1 MCINI
6 FIYTY
11 MCGFISIHK
20 NMCVCVFSILTS
32 LFFFSWLTQ
41 HAGSHLWS
49 LNYHLLL
56 DAQGLLPSSQTRVL
70 LLLLLVL
77 GAFKFVLHLQ

>member
-1 MCINI
+1 MCINV

-20 NMCVCVFSILTS
+20 NMCVCVFYPNIP
-32 LFFFSWLTQ
+32 FFFSWLTQ
-41 HAGSHLWS
+41 HAGSHFWS